1 MTNPFAASFAPP
13 PGSVSGRFFLFRD
26 AEGRILQTGCVAT
39 HDYDHQTPSPGVFKL
54 EATADLWRD
63 YVDLSGD
70 APAVRKRPAIRGFD
84 KTRIRA
90 DDTDTATLRG
100 LPSPCTVLVNGVAHT
115 VDGGELALSCH
126 LPIRLTVVIDA
137 FPYLPF
143 QEVVTCVSPSA

>member
-1 MTNPFAASFAPP
+1 MQ
-13 PGSVSGRFFLFRD
+13 G
-26 AEGRILQTGCVAT
+26 Q
-39 HDYDHQTPSPGVFKL
+39 
-54 EATADLWRD
+54 ADLTRD
-63 YVDLSGD
+63 YVDLSGNE
-70 APAVRKRPAIRGFD
+70 PVIRERPALLGFD
-84 KTRIRA
+84 KTRILA

>member
-1 MTNPFAASFAPP
+1 MHQKRPEDHGILP
-13 PGSVSGRFFLFRD
+13 VS
-26 AEGRILQTGCVAT
+26 
-39 HDYDHQTPSPGVFKL
+39 
-54 EATADLWRD
+54 ADLQRD
-63 YVDLSGD
+63 YVDLSGNE
-70 APAVRKRPAIRGFD
+70 PVIRERPALLGFD
-84 KTRIRA
+84 KTRILA

-115 VDGGELALSCH
+115 VDGGELALSCP

>member
-1 MTNPFAASFAPP
+1 MIGL
-13 PGSVSGRFFLFRD
+13 PGSATGTSLPHSHSHYTLYD
-26 AEGRILQTGCVAT
+26 PTGRIISSGTC
-39 HDYDHQTPSPGVFKL
+39 
-54 EATADLWRD
+54 ATAQLAAQEYGDHRVLPLATDWKRD

-70 APAVRKRPAIRGFD
+70 EPVVRERPALLGFD
-84 KTRIRA
+84 KTRILA
-90 DDTDTATLRG
+90 DDTDTATLRD

-115 VDGGELALSCH
+115 ITGGELALSCH

>member
-1 MTNPFAASFAPP
+1 MPPVTGTLRHATAPP
-13 PGSVSGRFFLFRD
+13 FYMSFLFYD
-26 AEGRILQTGCVAT
+26 QTGCILQTGECPAPEFE
-39 HDYDHQTPSPGVFKL
+39 HQRPGPGCKRL
-54 EATADLWRD
+54 QGQANLTRD

-70 APAVRKRPAIRGFD
+70 DPVVRERPALRGFD
-84 KTRIRA
+84 KTRILA
-90 DDTDTATLRG
+90 DDTDTATLRD

-115 VDGGELALSCH
+115 VTGGELALSCH